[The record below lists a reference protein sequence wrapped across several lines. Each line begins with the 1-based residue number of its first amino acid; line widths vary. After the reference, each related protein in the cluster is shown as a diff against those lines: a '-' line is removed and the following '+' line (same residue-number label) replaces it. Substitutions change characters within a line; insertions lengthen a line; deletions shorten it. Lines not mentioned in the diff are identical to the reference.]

1 MCIFSVRWQIF
12 IVFSDFR
19 SASNIVYFG
28 LSMLWN
34 IFESFFNVNFFANV
48 TSSGTS
54 SFFFSQPLSLLIL
67 VDRCLL
73 SSPGF
78 ISRLYWTALVC
89 TFPWP
94 ALSFFIPLRLT
105 CISLP
110 LLSLL
115 LSLLSFY
122 LCWPISFFDIH
133 FCNMSHGFITE
144 GHALLSMCEL
154 NNRCAVTNQRHDVKK
169 NQWLITDCKALVLFT

>member
-144 GHALLSMCEL
+144 GHALLSMCE
-154 NNRCAVTNQRHDVKK
+154 QSK
-169 NQWLITDCKALVLFT
+169 DCP